1 MEKCGISLSG
11 LSLLTFI
18 IFAILKG
25 CNAITWDWVYVCIP
39 LMVIGVIVG
48 IFAIIIAIIFIVDR
62 VIGIKNRKEK

>member
-39 LMVIGVIVG
+39 LMVFGACI
-48 IFAIIIAIIFIVDR
+48 
-62 VIGIKNRKEK
+62 IGIVICVIIVVIAESLC